1 MKPIPTL
8 KKPLRSVDIVTKKT
22 FRAAYERSDVCAVPA
37 ASVIAEAMAALTCAS
52 AFLEKMGGDS
62 MDETR
67 RNYDAYT
74 KYLARF

>member
-1 MKPIPTL
+1 ML
-8 KKPLRSVDIVTKKT
+8 RNPLFIAV
-22 FRAAYERSDVCAVPA
+22 AAA
-37 ASVIAEAMAALTCAS
+37 VIAEAMAALISAS

-62 MDETR
+62 LGETR